1 MQLVANIFSCV
12 GAITLLYSTFNKEKE
27 RILYVQA
34 ISSGASVI
42 SYLLIGSY
50 SAMLISVIAVIRNI
64 LMAKDKMT
72 PNLLFII
79 SAILIFLGL
88 CTNTKGLVGLLPIIA
103 SVEYTIW
110 SAKGTTAQSLR
121 WAIVVNLV
129 LWLIHDI
136 FVSLYLFIIMDLV
149 ILIAT
154 IVNIIKNRSS

>member
-1 MQLVANIFSCV
+1 MQLVANIFSFV

-27 RILYVQA
+27 KILCIQA

-50 SAMLISVIAVIRNI
+50 SAMLISVIAVIRNV
-64 LMAKDKMT
+64 LTAKDKMT
-72 PNLLFII
+72 PNLLFTI

-136 FVSLYLFIIMDLV
+136 CVSLYLFIIMDLV

-154 IVNIIKNRSS
+154 IVNIIKNRSN